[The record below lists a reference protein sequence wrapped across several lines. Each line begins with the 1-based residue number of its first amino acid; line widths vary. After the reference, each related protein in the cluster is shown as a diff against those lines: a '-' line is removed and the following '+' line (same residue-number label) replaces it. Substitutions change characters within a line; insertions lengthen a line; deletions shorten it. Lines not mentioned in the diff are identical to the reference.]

1 MKCAENAAREALD
14 VKLDDGDED
23 EKEEDDMCFTEA
35 DGNDHPLPHGVE
47 ARTLLTGASTIE
59 PFLLNRPKS
68 FLK

>member
-23 EKEEDDMCFTEA
+23 EKEEDDMCFNEA

-47 ARTLLTGASTIE
+47 ARTLLTGNGVK
-59 PFLLNRPKS
+59 NRS
-68 FLK
+68 FFTVFSPLIF

>member
-23 EKEEDDMCFTEA
+23 KKEEDDMCFTEA

-47 ARTLLTGASTIE
+47 ARTLLTGTASRIE
-59 PFLLNRPKS
+59 PFLLNRPS
-68 FLK
+68 RG